1 MEDKGIVDKGNNV
14 EAVVLGDAVAV
25 APVVVETAVNAVF
38 LEAVALVVGG
48 ADVGE
53 DGWLVSEIVVMPEER
68 VFGVVR

>member
-1 MEDKGIVDKGNNV
+1 MEDKGIVDKGNNA